1 MREEIFNIFKEWKK
15 ESEVEN
21 IILLGVFPNVK
32 KVIKVYTNE
41 PEIMKGKDGCLLKK
55 YAPLLKE
62 CIPDLISI
70 EISKAY

>member
-15 ESEVEN
+15 ESGVGN

>member
-15 ESEVEN
+15 EARVEN

>member
-1 MREEIFNIFKEWKK
+1 MRKEIFNIFKEWKK
-15 ESEVEN
+15 ESGVEN

>member
-1 MREEIFNIFKEWKK
+1 MREEISSIFKEWKK
-15 ESEVEN
+15 ESGVEN

-55 YAPLLKE
+55 YVPLLKE

>member
-1 MREEIFNIFKEWKK
+1 MEKRIRSWKYYF
-15 ESEVEN
+15 SRCA
-21 IILLGVFPNVK
+21 PNVK
-32 KVIKVYTNE
+32 KVIKVYTNK

>member
-1 MREEIFNIFKEWKK
+1 MREEISSIFKEWKK
-15 ESEVEN
+15 ESGVEN